1 VKKLKSFLKKHSLIS
16 EFRNVIPEGLEC
28 FLVGGAV
35 RDLLLEKS
43 PCDFDLI
50 TPRDPTD
57 LAQDWAKDCGGRWF
71 WLDESRRQS
80 RVVLRRVNRQ
90 WFFDFAPYRAPTL
103 EADLSERDFT
113 INAMAV
119 ALAPSSEGHES
130 IYDPCHGHED
140 LAKGILRAC
149 SAESFLQDPLRVLR
163 AARFAS
169 CLGLA
174 LDAASADLATESAP
188 ELQTIAPERIKTEL
202 FTLLSSENP
211 VTGLRILDQ
220 VDAIGVIFQANVDS
234 LQCEEALAR
243 VEHLNRHLAEHSFWS
258 KQSLNEPVESGLTR
272 QGLLRLAVLLQE
284 LISADQIPHL
294 ARSLAFSNATGI
306 RLQSLLRLNPEQC
319 GKDLLARVADTPRAL
334 ALWASTLGRD
344 AQDALLWLHFRCS
357 DNADIRHRLEEAW
370 HAWDHLA
377 EDNRI
382 LSLLDGHQVSEM
394 LPAGE
399 GREVGELLDAL
410 KQAEIEGRI
419 ENAEDARNFLKL
431 QVQKEIDKD

>member
-1 VKKLKSFLKKHSLIS
+1 VKNLKSFLKKHPILS
-16 EFRNVIPEGLEC
+16 EFRKIIPKGLEC

-50 TPRDPTD
+50 TPGDPTA
-57 LAQDWAKDCGGRWF
+57 LAQAWAEHCKGRWF

-80 RVVLRRVNRQ
+80 RVVLRREDRQ
-90 WFFDFAPYRAPTL
+90 WFFDFAPYRAATL

-119 ALAPSSEGHES
+119 ALAPSSEGHEPL
-130 IYDPCHGHED
+130 YDPCHGRED
-140 LAKGILRAC
+140 LAKSILRAC
-149 SAESFLQDPLRVLR
+149 SAESFQQDPLRVVR

-169 CLGLA
+169 CLGLTM
-174 LDAASADLATESAP
+174 DAASADLAAESAAK
-188 ELQTIAPERIKTEL
+188 LQTIAPERIKTEL
-202 FTLLSSENP
+202 FTLVSCKNP
-211 VTGLRILDQ
+211 VPGLSILGQ
-220 VDAIGVIFQANVDS
+220 VGAMEVIFQANFDRI
-234 LQCEEALAR
+234 QCEQALAR
-243 VEHLNRHLAEHSFWS
+243 VEHLDRHLSEHSSWAQ
-258 KQSLNEPVESGLTR
+258 QSLNEPVESGLTR
-272 QGLLRLAVLLQE
+272 QGLLRLAVLLQDM
-284 LISADQIPHL
+284 ISTDQVPHL
-294 ARSLAFSNATGI
+294 ARSLAFSNTTGF
-306 RLQSLLRLNPEQC
+306 RLQSLLRLNAERF
-319 GKDLLARVADTPRAL
+319 GKDLLTRVADTPRAL

-344 AQDALLWLHFRCS
+344 ARDALLRMHFQCS
-357 DNADIRHRLEEAW
+357 DNEDIRHGLEKAW
-370 HAWDHLA
+370 TAWVHLA

-382 LSLLDGHQVSEM
+382 LPLLDGHQVSEM
-394 LPAGE
+394 LPEGK